1 MTSSTANSSGIGP
14 FDGLFQTGAAI
25 VSVLLFLVAVVFAW
39 TGFQRMTL
47 FVVGTEMNI
56 VTGAVGFMLTM
67 FFAIGALIVALFM
80 DSGFDH

>member
-1 MTSSTANSSGIGP
+1 MTSSTANSSGVGP
-14 FDGLFQTGAAI
+14 FDGGFQIGAAI
-25 VSVLLFLVAVVFAW
+25 VSAVLFLVAIVFAW
-39 TGFQRMTL
+39 TGFQGMQL